1 MRLFLFAVAL
11 MAASRLPCA
20 DGFYGSGFHRGWPGR
35 GTRRTTHP
43 RSAYTR
49 ASYPRMAYPR
59 AAYPRATHPRTA
71 YSHAS
76 HPRTTYPRT
85 AYSHASHSHASHPH
99 TTHPHTTQ
107 PPRMEREKKT
117 SIQDLGEKF
126 LISIPQSYRGETF
139 SLELVDGDSALE
151 VASRVTNYRKR
162 FALPP
167 SHVDAHKIT
176 YAYRGGFLQI
186 YLPHALKQ
194 DIHESKWSS
203 KEKSPADVHADIQQ
217 ISDVQV
223 ESFLIQEDFDAI
235 KIKSPSEGFLDT
247 RGEFRSY

>member
-20 DGFYGSGFHRGWPGR
+20 DGFYGSGFPRGWPGR
-35 GTRRTTHP
+35 GTRRTAHP

-49 ASYPRMAYPR
+49 ASYPRATHPR
-59 AAYPRATHPRTA
+59 ATHPRATYPRATHPRMA

-85 AYSHASHSHASHPH
+85 AYSHTSHPR
-99 TTHPHTTQ
+99 TTH

-126 LISIPQSYRGETF
+126 LISIPQSYRGEMF

-151 VASRVTNYRKR
+151 VANRVTNFRKR

-176 YAYRGGFLQI
+176 YAYRGGFLRI
-186 YLPHALKQ
+186 YLPRAHKQ
-194 DIHESKWSS
+194 DIQESKWSS
-203 KEKSPADVHADIQQ
+203 KEKSPADVQADIQVEKMMP
-217 ISDVQV
+217 SDVQV

>member
-1 MRLFLFAVAL
+1 
-11 MAASRLPCA
+11 MA
-20 DGFYGSGFHRGWPGR
+20 
-35 GTRRTTHP
+35 
-43 RSAYTR
+43 
-49 ASYPRMAYPR
+49 
-59 AAYPRATHPRTA
+59 
-71 YSHAS
+71 
-76 HPRTTYPRT
+76 
-85 AYSHASHSHASHPH
+85 HPH
-99 TTHPHTTQ
+99 TTR
-107 PPRMEREKKT
+107 PPRKEREKKT
-117 SIQDLGEKF
+117 SIQNLGEKF

-203 KEKSPADVHADIQQ
+203 KEKDVHADTQQ

>member
-1 MRLFLFAVAL
+1 
-11 MAASRLPCA
+11 
-20 DGFYGSGFHRGWPGR
+20 
-35 GTRRTTHP
+35 
-43 RSAYTR
+43 
-49 ASYPRMAYPR
+49 
-59 AAYPRATHPRTA
+59 
-71 YSHAS
+71 
-76 HPRTTYPRT
+76 
-85 AYSHASHSHASHPH
+85 
-99 TTHPHTTQ
+99 
-107 PPRMEREKKT
+107 MEREKKT

-151 VASRVTNYRKR
+151 VASRVTTYRKR

-194 DIHESKWSS
+194 DIHESKW
-203 KEKSPADVHADIQQ
+203 DVHADIQQ
-217 ISDVQV
+217 VSDVQV

-235 KIKSPSEGFLDT
+235 KIQSPSEGFLDT

>member
-1 MRLFLFAVAL
+1 MGFAVAL
-11 MAASRLPCA
+11 MAASTLPCA

-49 ASYPRMAYPR
+49 ASYPRTAYPRTAYPR

-71 YSHAS
+71 YSHPHAS
-76 HPRTTYPRT
+76 HP
-85 AYSHASHSHASHPH
+85 HASHSHAPHLRTAHPHTAHPHTAHPH
-99 TTHPHTTQ
+99 TTR

-139 SLELVDGDSALE
+139 SLELVDGDSALQ

-186 YLPHALKQ
+186 Y
-194 DIHESKWSS
+194 
-203 KEKSPADVHADIQQ
+203 
-217 ISDVQV
+217 
-223 ESFLIQEDFDAI
+223 
-235 KIKSPSEGFLDT
+235 
-247 RGEFRSY
+247 

>member
-11 MAASRLPCA
+11 MAAGRLPCA

-49 ASYPRMAYPR
+49 ASYPRTAYSR
-59 AAYPRATHPRTA
+59 ATYPRATHPRTPYPRTA

-76 HPRTTYPRT
+76 HPRTAHP
-85 AYSHASHSHASHPH
+85 HASHPHASHPH
-99 TTHPHTTQ
+99 TTHH
-107 PPRMEREKKT
+107 PRMEREKKT

-139 SLELVDGDSALE
+139 SLELVDGDSALQ

-186 YLPHALKQ
+186 YLPHAAHKQ

-203 KEKSPADVHADIQQ
+203 KEKSPADVQADIQVEKMP
-217 ISDVQV
+217 SDVQV
-223 ESFLIQEDFDAI
+223 ESFLVQEDFDAI

>member
-1 MRLFLFAVAL
+1 M
-11 MAASRLPCA
+11 
-20 DGFYGSGFHRGWPGR
+20 GGR

-49 ASYPRMAYPR
+49 ASYPRTAYPRTAYPR
-59 AAYPRATHPRTA
+59 AAYPRATYPRATHPRTA
-71 YSHAS
+71 YSHPHAS
-76 HPRTTYPRT
+76 H
-85 AYSHASHSHASHPH
+85 SHASHSHASHPRTSHPH
-99 TTHPHTTQ
+99 TAHPHTAHPHTTR

-139 SLELVDGDSALE
+139 SLELVDGDSALQ

-186 YLPHALKQ
+186 YLPHAAHKQ

-203 KEKSPADVHADIQQ
+203 KEKSPADVQADIQ
-217 ISDVQV
+217 V
-223 ESFLIQEDFDAI
+223 E
-235 KIKSPSEGFLDT
+235 KMPS
-247 RGEFRSY
+247 

>member
-1 MRLFLFAVAL
+1 M
-11 MAASRLPCA
+11 
-20 DGFYGSGFHRGWPGR
+20 GGR

-49 ASYPRMAYPR
+49 ASYPRTAYPRTAYPR

-71 YSHAS
+71 YSHPHAA
-76 HPRTTYPRT
+76 HPHT
-85 AYSHASHSHASHPH
+85 AHPHTAHPH
-99 TTHPHTTQ
+99 TTR

-151 VASRVTNYRKR
+151 VASRVTTYRKR

-194 DIHESKWSS
+194 DIHES
-203 KEKSPADVHADIQQ
+203 
-217 ISDVQV
+217 
-223 ESFLIQEDFDAI
+223 
-235 KIKSPSEGFLDT
+235 
-247 RGEFRSY
+247 